1 MLIPFSLPALT
12 LYSAE
17 GQKGYAML
25 HVDSFEYR
33 SGKLVGSSPTIIGR
47 TYYNQY
53 TLLFFFTWQTTDLS
67 APP

>member
-1 MLIPFSLPALT
+1 LIPFSLPALT

-17 GQKGYAML
+17 GQKGYARL
-25 HVDSFEYR
+25 HVDFFEYQT
-33 SGKLVGSSPTIIGR
+33 GKLVESSSTIIGR

-53 TLLFFFTWQTTDLS
+53 ILLFFFTWKTTDLS